1 MPYFRGQGKVL
12 MASRNAA
19 GEPLAFRDVGN
30 VPTLEIGLE
39 SDIEEHKESRTG
51 NGLTDLRLLKGLTSS
66 AKFMMEEFTKENLAD
81 AMYGGYSEITAGT
94 VTDEP
99 LADDNVLVGDI
110 LRLAKPNASSIVIKD
125 STGSPLTLVEGTDY
139 EVHSAEHGSIKILN
153 LGAFV
158 QPFTADYSNAVATNV
173 NLLTANLQERWL
185 RFEGLNMADTGQ
197 PVLIELYRFSYD
209 PAKVLSLISDDL
221 TGFELEGGALYDDTK
236 ENDATLG
243 QFGRIVLL

>member
-1 MPYFRGQGKVL
+1 MSYFRGQGKVL

-19 GEPLAFRDVGN
+19 GEPLSFRDVGN
-30 VPTLEIGLE
+30 VPTLEITLE

-51 NGLTDLRLLKGLTSS
+51 NGLTDLRLLKGLTSG
-66 AKFMMEEFTKENLAD
+66 AKFMLEEFTKENLAD
-81 AMYGGYSEITAGT
+81 ALYGGYSDISAGT

-99 LADDNVLVGDI
+99 LADDNVAVGDI
-110 LRLAKPNASSIVIKD
+110 LRLANPNASSIVIKD
-125 STGSPLTLVEGTDY
+125 STGAPLTLVLGTDY

-153 LGAFV
+153 LGAYV
-158 QPFTADYSNAVATNV
+158 QPFTADYSNALAVNV
-173 NLLTANLQERWL
+173 NMLTGTIAERWL

-209 PAKVLSLISDDL
+209 PAKLLSLISDDL
-221 TGFELEGGALYDDTK
+221 AGFELEGGALYDSTK
-236 ENDATLG
+236 EDDAVLG